1 MAAAPR
7 PFRLQVPDEV
17 LADLQARLRLTRW
30 PDEPVGEAWSSGT
43 SLAYLRELAAYW
55 QGRFDWRAQEAGLNR
70 LRQFTVAVDGID
82 LHYIH
87 EPGVGP
93 EPMPLLLCHG
103 WPGSVLEFLEIVP
116 MLTDPARHGGDPAD
130 AFTIVA
136 PSLPGYTLSY
146 RPGQARFG
154 AEEMAGTLHT
164 LMREIL
170 GHERFAVQGGDW
182 GSLVAT
188 LLGLRWPGEIIGIHL
203 NMLSLRRDAEARAH
217 PTDEER
223 AFHDEARRWIREEGG
238 YQAIQATKPQTLAYG
253 LTDSPVGL
261 AAWIVEKFR
270 TWSDCDGH
278 PENAV
283 SRDRMLANVMLY
295 WSSGAIGSS
304 FWPYYARLH
313 SPWPL
318 PAGSQVS
325 VPVGYA
331 EFPAELVRPPRSLAA
346 RTYSDI
352 RQWTHMPKGGH
363 FAALEQP
370 EALAED
376 IRTLFRPL
384 RARAGEAS
392 GESRTH
398 GH

>member
-1 MAAAPR
+1 VATQPAP
-7 PFRLQVPDEV
+7 FQLHVPEAV
-17 LADLQARLRLTRW
+17 LEDLQTRLRLTRW
-30 PDEPVGEAWSSGT
+30 PDEPEGAPWASGT
-43 SLAYLRELAAYW
+43 SLAYLRGLTAYW
-55 QGRFDWRAQEAGLNR
+55 QGPFDWRAQEASLNR
-70 LRQFTVAVDGID
+70 LRQFTVAVAGID
-82 LHYIH
+82 LHFIH

-93 EPMPLLLCHG
+93 APMPLLLCHG
-103 WPGSVLEFLEIVP
+103 WPGSVLEFLEIIP
-116 MLTDPARHGGDPAD
+116 MLTDPGRHGGDPAD

-154 AEEMAGTLHT
+154 AEEIATTLHA
-164 LMREIL
+164 LMHDVL
-170 GHERFAVQGGDW
+170 GHDRFGVQGGDW

-188 LLGLRWPGEIIGIHL
+188 LLGLHWPGEIIGLHL
-203 NMLSLRRDAEARAH
+203 NMLSLRRDPEARAD
-217 PTDEER
+217 PSDEER
-223 AFHDEARRWIREEGG
+223 AFHDTARRWIREEGG
-238 YQAIQATKPQTLAYG
+238 YQSIQATKPQTLAYA

-270 TWSDCDGH
+270 TWTDCDGD

-295 WSSGAIGSS
+295 WTSGAIGSS

-313 SPWPL
+313 TPWPL
-318 PAGSQVS
+318 AAGSHVD

-346 RTYSDI
+346 RTYADI
-352 RQWTHMPKGGH
+352 RQWTRMPRGGH

-370 EALAED
+370 AALAED

-384 RARAGEAS
+384 RAAR
-392 GESRTH
+392 
-398 GH
+398 

>member
-1 MAAAPR
+1 MAATPK
-7 PFRLQVPDEV
+7 PFRLDVPDEV
-17 LADLQARLRLTRW
+17 LAELQTRLRLTRW
-30 PDEPVGEAWSSGT
+30 PDEPAGEPWASGT
-43 SLAYLRELAAYW
+43 SLAYLRELVAYW
-55 QGRFDWRAQEAGLNR
+55 QGGFDWRAQEAALNG

-82 LHYIH
+82 LHYFH

-93 EPMPLLLCHG
+93 DPIPLLLCHG

-146 RPGQARFG
+146 RPGQPRFG
-154 AEEMAGTLHT
+154 AEEIATTLHT
-164 LMREIL
+164 LMRDVL
-170 GHERFAVQGGDW
+170 GFDRFGVQGGDW
-182 GSLVAT
+182 GSLVST
-188 LLGLRWPGEIIGIHL
+188 LIGLRWPDEIIAIHL
-203 NMLSLRRDAEARAH
+203 NMLSLRRDPEARAE
-217 PTDEER
+217 PTADER
-223 AFHDEARRWIREEGG
+223 AFYEATQRWLREEGG
-238 YQAIQATKPQTLAYG
+238 YQSIQATKPQTLAYA
-253 LTDSPVGL
+253 LSDSPVGL

-270 TWSDCDGH
+270 TWTDCAGH

-283 SRDRMLANVMLY
+283 ARDRMLANVMLY
-295 WSSGAIGSS
+295 WVSGAIGSS

-318 PAGSQVS
+318 PAGSCVT

-331 EFPAELVRPPRSLAA
+331 EFPAELLRPPRSLAA

-352 RQWTHMPKGGH
+352 RQWTRMRKGGH

-370 EALAED
+370 AALAED

-384 RARAGEAS
+384 RHR
-392 GESRTH
+392 R
-398 GH
+398 

>member
-1 MAAAPR
+1 MAATPR
-7 PFRLQVPDEV
+7 PFRLHVPDEALV
-17 LADLQARLRLTRW
+17 DLQTRLRLTRW
-30 PDEPVGEAWSSGT
+30 PDEPASAPWASGT
-43 SLAYLRELAAYW
+43 SLEYLRELTAYW
-55 QGRFDWRAQEAGLNR
+55 QGSFDWRAQEAALNR
-70 LRQFTVAVDGID
+70 LRQFTVEVDGIG

-103 WPGSVLEFLEIVP
+103 WPGSVLEFLEIIP
-116 MLTDPARHGGDPAD
+116 MLTDPGRHGGDPAD

-154 AEEMAGTLHT
+154 AEEIARTLHT
-164 LMREIL
+164 LM
-170 GHERFAVQGGDW
+170 HEVLVHDRFGVQGGDW
-182 GSLVAT
+182 GSLVST
-188 LLGLRWPGEIIGIHL
+188 LLGLHWPNEIIGIHL
-203 NMLSLRRDAEARAH
+203 NMLSLRRDAEARAN
-217 PTDEER
+217 PTEEER
-223 AFHDEARRWIREEGG
+223 DFYEASQRWIREEGG
-238 YQAIQATKPQTLAYG
+238 YQSIQATKPQTLAYA

-270 TWSDCDGH
+270 TWTDCEDH
-278 PENAV
+278 PERAV

-295 WSSGAIGSS
+295 WITGAIGSS

-313 SPWPL
+313 TPWPL
-318 PAGSQVS
+318 PEGSRVG

-331 EFPAELVRPPRSLAA
+331 EFPAELLRPPRSLAA

-352 RQWTHMPKGGH
+352 REWTRMAKGGH

-370 EALAED
+370 AALAED
-376 IRTLFRPL
+376 IRKLFRPL
-384 RARAGEAS
+384 RGRRERVNRGDEKN
-392 GESRTH
+392 GP
-398 GH
+398 